1 MSVKHEYTV
10 IVEQGED
17 GYLIG
22 RVPSLPGC
30 HTQGRTLEELLER
43 MKEAIELV
51 LEDADEVQPMND
63 PVFIGAHRVAV

>member
-1 MSVKHEYTV
+1 MKREYTV

-30 HTQGRTLEELLER
+30 HTQGKTLDQLLQR

-51 LEDADEVQPMND
+51 LEDMDDDRPAND
-63 PVFIGAHRVAV
+63 PEFIGAHRVAV

>member
-1 MSVKHEYTV
+1 MNREYTV

-22 RVPSLPGC
+22 SVPALPGC
-30 HTQGRTLEELLER
+30 HTQGTSLADLMDH

-51 LEDADEVQPMND
+51 LEDMGEEAPIEPRLLG
-63 PVFIGAHRVAV
+63 IHRIAV

>member
-1 MSVKHEYTV
+1 MKHEYTA

-30 HTQGRTLEELLER
+30 ATQGKTLEELLER
-43 MKEAIELV
+43 MKEAIQLV
-51 LEDADEVQPMND
+51 LEDLDEDEPAND